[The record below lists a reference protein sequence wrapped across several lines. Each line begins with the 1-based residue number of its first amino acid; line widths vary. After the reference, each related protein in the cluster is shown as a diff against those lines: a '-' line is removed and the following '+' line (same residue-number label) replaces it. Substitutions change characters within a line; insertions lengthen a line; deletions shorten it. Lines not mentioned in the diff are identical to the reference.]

1 VNKFM
6 LLIVV
11 FLIVS
16 SFSTLS
22 SEIVFASPE
31 NWIEV
36 TRVTGKSDL
45 TTTESFTCDHV
56 KWRIRWEYIGSEY
69 ALFNIHTYSQ
79 EEKVIN
85 SIINGANVEV
95 TLIKIDWALKEEV
108 TEPDD
113 QTHYILEANVWARAQ
128 NTGELPAYNV
138 KVNLMFN
145 ITIWRD
151 PCCIFPPELTL
162 RERTVNI
169 GTLTPNE
176 TERITETFVLEESL
190 HRMRLNQVGRDAK
203 WDVASE
209 KNSSGVSY
217 IHHQEGTFYMNI
229 RTANIESFTIIVE
242 QDLNSIP
249 EFPSW
254 TPFLILLVVVLAVA
268 VVYRRRLH
276 KQNQRR
282 EEQ

>member
-16 SFSTLS
+16 SFSTFS

-95 TLIKIDWALKEEV
+95 TLIKIDWAWKEEV

-145 ITIWRD
+145 ITIWWD
-151 PCCIFPPELTL
+151 TCYIFPPARTL
-162 RERTVNI
+162 RERTVDI

-176 TERITETFVLEESL
+176 TEQITETFVLEESM
-190 HRMRLNQVGRDAK
+190 HRMRLDQVGCDTKCDAK
-203 WDVASE
+203 W
-209 KNSSGVSY
+209 NSSGVSY

-254 TPFLILLVVVLAVA
+254 IIMPLFIVATLVVMMFKNKLSKKGL
-268 VVYRRRLH
+268 R
-276 KQNQRR
+276 
-282 EEQ
+282 